1 MGICHRLLALGQ
13 TIVER
18 AGRSIGAD
26 PTAAAVAIVG
36 LLAVG
41 STGSIVVEVLAPGT
55 VCSSDQLE
63 SGCAGQRYHK
73 SGSWGTCWGR
83 LLRGI

>member
-1 MGICHRLLALGQ
+1 MG
-13 TIVER
+13 R
-18 AGRSIGAD
+18 AGRSIEAGS
-26 PTAAAVAIVG
+26 TAAALAIAG
-36 LLAVG
+36 LPAAG
-41 STGSIVVEVLAPGT
+41 STGCIVVEVLAPGT

-73 SGSWGTCWGR
+73 SGNWGTCWGR